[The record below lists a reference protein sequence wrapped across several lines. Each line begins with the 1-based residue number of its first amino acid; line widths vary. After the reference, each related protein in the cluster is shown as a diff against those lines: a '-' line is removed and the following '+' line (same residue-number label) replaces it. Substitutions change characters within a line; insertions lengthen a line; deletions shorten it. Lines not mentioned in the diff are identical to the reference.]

1 MIEAEVERYSDP
13 QSFAKE
19 VNLPLLGTARLEAV
33 PGGASV
39 SRLLQVTA
47 PPELATALDGLT
59 ETRRSLT
66 LRSLL
71 VAGFPEDRECFA
83 IGLALAREWSRRG
96 LKLAVVDLDFWNPTI
111 VRPRPNPNEGLVDV
125 LEYGCSFRRV
135 AWEIVAQS
143 LWVVGPGSY
152 PPDPHRIV
160 EHPDWER
167 ASRSFAAHVDVT
179 LYVAPL
185 LERSGFV
192 GRLSKRMDGVLLAAS
207 VERIARTDLRDAF
220 LELWGSD
227 APMIG
232 CVGIEAERPQDD
244 EMPATRDEAT
254 SEAQGGLTPEVY
266 GSATPAGTRAF
277 DASTDLIGEASW
289 VHAPEPTPAAAEPAY
304 AGVDRP
310 HPLARFDA
318 PDAVER
324 ELASILQREVELGR
338 PLVRPIHRSRAGL
351 FAGVAAGLAVAASI
365 VAVLMRHPTLP
376 PSAETMPAGTEE
388 VEPAPAG
395 GLSAGLG
402 TSPSPLPPAEK
413 PAPAEE
419 AAKPPAKPAP
429 AATAAVGNSVPVT
442 SKPSPSAAAKPSPP
456 TTAKAVP
463 TAAAKGAPVATAK
476 AAPAATASPAPAPD
490 ASKPYRVHVASFR
503 SEAKVQEIVRGLKA
517 RGAEAWYERAADA
530 PGYYRVFVG
539 RFATEKEAAA
549 HARWLL
555 EQGWVDRA
563 QAFPLTAR

>member
-13 QSFAKE
+13 HSFARE
-19 VNLPLLGTARLEAV
+19 VNLPLLGAAQIDAV
-33 PGGASV
+33 PSGAPM
-39 SRLLQVTA
+39 SRLLEVAA
-47 PPELATALDGLT
+47 PPELEAVLEGLT

-71 VAGFPEDRECFA
+71 LAGFPEDREIFT
-83 IGLALAREWSRRG
+83 IGLALARAWSRRG
-96 LKLAVVDLDFWNPTI
+96 LKIAVVDLDFWNPTV

-135 AWEIVAQS
+135 AWEIVAGS
-143 LWVVGPGSY
+143 LWLVGPGSY

-160 EHPDWER
+160 EHADWER
-167 ASRSFAAHVDVT
+167 AARSFASHVDVT

-232 CVGIEAERPQDD
+232 IIGIEGASGESR
-244 EMPATRDEAT
+244 
-254 SEAQGGLTPEVY
+254 
-266 GSATPAGTRAF
+266 GT
-277 DASTDLIGEASW
+277 
-289 VHAPEPTPAAAEPAY
+289 TPAAPDVVVASAEAEPEWIGAPEWIGQPAPVDVPYAEPERASY
-304 AGVDRP
+304 AGADRP
-310 HPLARFDA
+310 EPAAWSSSMDDSA
-318 PDAVER
+318 ER

-338 PLVRPIHRSRAGL
+338 PLVKPIRRSRAGL
-351 FAGVAAGLAVAASI
+351 YAGVAAGLAVAASI

-376 PSAETMPAGTEE
+376 PSPEVMPAGTEE
-388 VEPAPAG
+388 VLPAPAG
-395 GLSAGLG
+395 SASTG
-402 TSPSPLPPAEK
+402 SAAPSQPSET
-413 PAPAEE
+413 PAPAST
-419 AAKPPAKPAP
+419 PAP
-429 AATAAVGNSVPVT
+429 ILAGSAAAPVIGNATP
-442 SKPSPSAAAKPSPP
+442 SKPSAPSAKESSAPVHANAPPKAPATTSPP
-456 TTAKAVP
+456 PVKAETAP
-463 TAAAKGAPVATAK
+463 RSSQPHATPPLAS
-476 AAPAATASPAPAPD
+476 AAPAAASVA
-490 ASKPYRVHVASFR
+490 KPFRVHVASFK
-503 SEAKVQEIVRGLKA
+503 SEAKVAEIVRGLKA
-517 RGAEAWYERAADA
+517 KGADAYYEKAADA

-539 RFATEKEAAA
+539 HFATEKEAAA
-549 HARWLL
+549 QAQKLL

>member
-1 MIEAEVERYSDP
+1 VIEAEVERYSDP

-39 SRLLQVTA
+39 SRLLQVNA
-47 PPELATALDGLT
+47 PPELATALDGLA

-232 CVGIEAERPQDD
+232 CVGIEAGRPQAD
-244 EMPATRDEAT
+244 ETPATRDEAT
-254 SEAQGGLTPEVY
+254 SGAQGGPAPEIY
-266 GSATPAGTRAF
+266 GSATPARAGAF

-289 VHAPEPTPAAAEPAY
+289 THTPEPRPAAAEPAY

-310 HPLARFDA
+310 HPPARSDA

-402 TSPSPLPPAEK
+402 TSPSPLPTGETPAPAKEAAVPPSK
-413 PAPAEE
+413 PAPAS
-419 AAKPPAKPAP
+419 AANTAP
-429 AATAAVGNSVPVT
+429 AGAANSAPVT
-442 SKPSPSAAAKPSPP
+442 SQSSPPTAAKPSQ
-456 TTAKAVP
+456 P
-463 TAAAKGAPVATAK
+463 TAAK
-476 AAPAATASPAPAPD
+476 AAPAATAKAPAVASPAPAPD

>member
-1 MIEAEVERYSDP
+1 MIEAEVERYADP

-33 PGGASV
+33 PGGASM
-39 SRLLQVTA
+39 SRLLQVNA

-232 CVGIEAERPQDD
+232 CVGIEAGRPQAD
-244 EMPATRDEAT
+244 ETPAARDEAT
-254 SEAQGGLTPEVY
+254 SVTQGGLAPEIC
-266 GSATPAGTRAF
+266 GSATPAGARAF
-277 DASTDLIGEASW
+277 DASSDLIGEPSW
-289 VHAPEPTPAAAEPAY
+289 GQTSERTPAAEAAH
-304 AGVDRP
+304 AFVDRP
-310 HPLARFDA
+310 HPPAQSDA

-388 VEPAPAG
+388 VQPAPSG

-402 TSPSPLPPAEK
+402 TSPSPLPPTGT

-419 AAKPPAKPAP
+419 AAPAPAEEAAPAPAKPAP
-429 AATAAVGNSVPVT
+429 GAVAHSAPVT
-442 SKPSPSAAAKPSPP
+442 SKSSPPVAVKPSPS
-456 TTAKAVP
+456 TTAKAAS
-463 TAAAKGAPVATAK
+463 AAPGK
-476 AAPAATASPAPAPD
+476 AAPAATASPAPAAD

-517 RGAEAWYERAADA
+517 RGAEAWYERAPDA

-563 QAFPLTAR
+563 QAFPPTAR

>member
-13 QSFAKE
+13 HGFARE
-19 VNLPLLGTARLEAV
+19 VNLPLLGTARIEPV
-33 PGGASV
+33 PSAPPM
-39 SRLLQVTA
+39 SRLLEVAA
-47 PPELATALDGLT
+47 PPELEAVLEGLT

-71 VAGFPEDRECFA
+71 LAGFPEDRECFA
-83 IGLALAREWSRRG
+83 IGLALARAWSRRG
-96 LKLAVVDLDFWNPTI
+96 LKIAVVDLDFWNPTI

-135 AWEIVAQS
+135 AWEIVAQG

-152 PPDPHRIV
+152 PPDPHRVV

-167 ASRSFAAHVDVT
+167 AARSFASHVDVT

-232 CVGIEAERPQDD
+232 IVGIEGA
-244 EMPATRDEAT
+244 
-254 SEAQGGLTPEVY
+254 
-266 GSATPAGTRAF
+266 PAGSREVFEPAGM
-277 DASTDLIGEASW
+277 DAGGASVTVAEPEWIG
-289 VHAPEPTPAAAEPAY
+289 APEWIGQPAPVDVPYAEPETRSGSY
-304 AGVDRP
+304 GDDRRESVP
-310 HPLARFDA
+310 SVGAWSSSRD
-318 PDAVER
+318 DSVER
-324 ELASILQREVELGR
+324 EIASILQREVELGR
-338 PLVRPIHRSRAGL
+338 PLVKPIRRSRAGL
-351 FAGVAAGLAVAASI
+351 YAGVAAGLAVAASI

-376 PSAETMPAGTEE
+376 PGPEVIPAGNEEVLPAPTGSQSAVEGIAPSTPAET
-388 VEPAPAG
+388 
-395 GLSAGLG
+395 
-402 TSPSPLPPAEK
+402 SPV
-413 PAPAEE
+413 
-419 AAKPPAKPAP
+419 
-429 AATAAVGNSVPVT
+429 AATAPATTPPQAAAVAAGSSVPAKAP
-442 SKPSPSAAAKPSPP
+442 SKPPQ
-456 TTAKAVP
+456 
-463 TAAAKGAPVATAK
+463 
-476 AAPAATASPAPAPD
+476 ASPAPTHAGSSQPQAPAK
-490 ASKPYRVHVASFR
+490 ASSTPPQTKPIPPQAASTAPVAAAASSAKPFRVHVASFK
-503 SEAKVQEIVRGLKA
+503 SVAKVEEIVRGLKA
-517 RGAEAWYERAADA
+517 KGADAYYEKATDA

-539 RFATEKEAAA
+539 HFTTEKEAAA
-549 HARWLL
+549 QAQKLL